1 MCEKSSWPA
10 PYCESLKAD
19 NGQLPFLGSSLI
31 LVYMFRVFRG
41 PTVYDRI
48 LGLNGISTKAII
60 VLTIL
65 GSLNE
70 RLEMFVDIALG
81 YAVLNIVS
89 GLSVAKYLEHKETP
103 EC

>member
-1 MCEKSSWPA
+1 MFTL
-10 PYCESLKAD
+10 YHFF
-19 NGQLPFLGSSLI
+19 FLILTILI
-31 LVYMFRVFRG
+31 LVYMYRVFQG

-60 VLTIL
+60 LLTIL

-81 YAVLNIVS
+81 YAVLNIVG
-89 GLSVAKYLEHKETP
+89 GLAVGKYLEHKGTRK
-103 EC
+103 C

>member
-1 MCEKSSWPA
+1 MFTL
-10 PYCESLKAD
+10 YHFF
-19 NGQLPFLGSSLI
+19 FLILTLLI
-31 LVYMFRVFRG
+31 LVYMYRVLQG

-60 VLTIL
+60 LLTIL
-65 GSLNE
+65 GSLYS

-81 YAVLNIVS
+81 YAVLNIIG
-89 GLSVAKYLEHKETP
+89 GLAIGKYLEHKGTR

>member
-1 MCEKSSWPA
+1 MFTL
-10 PYCESLKAD
+10 YHFF
-19 NGQLPFLGSSLI
+19 FLILTLLI
-31 LVYMFRVFRG
+31 LVYMYRVLQG

-60 VLTIL
+60 LLTIL

-81 YAVLNIVS
+81 YAVLNIIG
-89 GLSVAKYLEHKETP
+89 GLAIGKYLEHKGTR

>member
-1 MCEKSSWPA
+1 MFTL
-10 PYCESLKAD
+10 YHFF
-19 NGQLPFLGSSLI
+19 FLILTLLI
-31 LVYMFRVFRG
+31 LVYMYRVLQG

-60 VLTIL
+60 LLTIL
-65 GSLNE
+65 GSLYS

-81 YAVLNIVS
+81 YAILNIIS
-89 GLSVAKYLEHKETP
+89 GLAVGKYLEHKGTR

>member
-1 MCEKSSWPA
+1 MFTVYHFA
-10 PYCESLKAD
+10 
-19 NGQLPFLGSSLI
+19 FLVLSILI

-60 VLTIL
+60 LLTIL
-65 GSLNE
+65 GTLNA

-81 YAVLNIVS
+81 YAVLNIVG
-89 GLSVAKYLEHKETP
+89 GLSVAKYLEHKGTP